1 MRCCRVTVYG
11 RVQGVWYRES
21 CRREAVSAGVA
32 GWVRN
37 NADGTVEALLEG
49 EAPAVER
56 VLAWMRRG
64 PPGAVVTDSTVTPG
78 PPTGARTFVVK

>member
-1 MRCCRVTVYG
+1 VLCWRVTVYG
-11 RVQGVWYRES
+11 RVQGVWYRQS
-21 CRREAVSAGVA
+21 CRREAVSAGVT

-49 EAPAVER
+49 EPPAVER

-64 PPGAVVTDSTVTPG
+64 PPGAVVADITVKPG
-78 PPTGARTFVVK
+78 LLTGARTFVVH